1 MTAHLASSGRSVAEA
16 LPAVRN
22 EPARPLLPVRVPV
35 TGDCG
40 GDLIRADVVS
50 STANVLLLQGAEGS
64 RLPALGIPIRL
75 RVTWDRQVITGRIA
89 AHGLGG
95 RFLVS
100 IGERPIRRSRRYPV
114 DLVGTAVS
122 ALLPRPFTVHIA
134 DLSTGGARVEMLD
147 LPVGSD
153 VSLRFTRPGTAE
165 PIDVLGFVV
174 RTVEGATVPTV
185 GIAFRVG
192 QPSLDALARPSA

>member
-1 MTAHLASSGRSVAEA
+1 MTAHIESPVGSAAR
-16 LPAVRN
+16 PDR
-22 EPARPLLPVRVPV
+22 ARPLLPLRVPV

-40 GDLIRADVVS
+40 GDLVRAEVIS
-50 STANVLLLQGAEGS
+50 STANVLLLQSADGS

-100 IGERPIRRSRRYPV
+100 VGERPIRRSRRYPV

-122 ALLPRPFTVHIA
+122 V
-134 DLSTGGARVEMLD
+134 
-147 LPVGSD
+147 
-153 VSLRFTRPGTAE
+153 
-165 PIDVLGFVV
+165 
-174 RTVEGATVPTV
+174 
-185 GIAFRVG
+185 
-192 QPSLDALARPSA
+192 